1 MKLQELKERVD
12 QALQSE
18 RNKNLEVCI
27 PNNKGG
33 MGGISATG
41 VKYAGQ
47 GIDWDGGKFF
57 VWPEKEMQEIK
68 QRAYTEDFDTVK
80 EAYRHAYKQLEAIN
94 IIMWESYMIK
104 DRDFGRKQGEQI
116 MQILDQWASKH

>member
-27 PNNKGG
+27 PNSKEG
-33 MGGISATG
+33 MGRTSATG

-47 GIDWDGGKFF
+47 GIDLDGGKFL
-57 VWPEKEMQEIK
+57 VWPEKEVQEIK
-68 QRAYTEDFDTVK
+68 PVNYTKELDTLK
-80 EAYRHAYKQLEAIN
+80 EVYYNAYKHLEAIN
-94 IIMWESYMIK
+94 TIMRESYMIK
-104 DRDFGRKQGEQI
+104 DRDFGRKQGKQI
-116 MQILDQWASKH
+116 MQVLDQWASKH